1 VTFYIRR
8 PWDKRKKTDAV
19 LDKILT
25 YSLAWQDVCFISL
38 TATPPAGGHK
48 IIDGESVPEFP
59 DMSSFSSPLER
70 TLLRVLTKGGM
81 FAFGA
86 QDWQQFAWNGR
97 VFELGD
103 PVPASLIQYEIA
115 PATDQE

>member
-1 VTFYIRR
+1 MTFYIRR